1 METDYYNGEKRRVFG
16 NRHTSVEIENDVELK
31 VETSKVL

>member
-1 METDYYNGEKRRVFG
+1 MAKSGEFLG
-16 NRHTSVEIENDVELK
+16 NRHTSVEIENDMELK